1 MQSLV
6 TPGDP
11 GYRPP
16 RISLYDRLFKK
27 NQNQPLDPLDRDKEE
42 FPVERPETNLE
53 NYAINDSFNEKPLSM
68 YDEMSDVSSVNS
80 DQIPQEDYKIISR
93 YGKDFKVYPPGKPP
107 MPKTYQG
114 IYEYP
119 IEPPDPNKD
128 YVFLGNR
135 DRAGEGKWYPKTGNI
150 EDFKDDLGEISTD
163 WIKEGKFSNWMDLD
177 KEGRPIPPKTFESLI
192 HNQGLPKETFNSE
205 KELQKVLLQ
214 HGQPLSGTREELFK
228 RVIDAREAR
237 IPGSYEVA
245 VQRGVQSDEQL
256 AQFKATESLKEASQA
271 RLARQNSPQ
280 QPYPENWNPQAN
292 TSANRAWGAQNIA
305 NMEAEMAQEQARISG
320 LGTAPRAA
328 QGAQAAEALPGAAA
342 RAGSMATRLGESLSN
357 FSARALPIINLGLL
371 GYGLYNQA
379 KNNRENERHR
389 KMIEGNQI

>member
-11 GYRPP
+11 GYRHP
-16 RISLYDRLFKK
+16 RRSLYDRLFKK

-42 FPVERPETNLE
+42 FPIERPETNLE
-53 NYAINDSFNEKPLSM
+53 NYAINNSFNEEPLSM

-80 DQIPQEDYKIISR
+80 DQILQEAQDIQNR
-93 YGKDFKVYPPGKPP
+93 PP

-119 IEPPDPNKD
+119 IEPPAPNKD

-150 EDFKDDLGEISTD
+150 EDFKDDLGETTTG

-177 KEGRPIPPKTFESLI
+177 LEGRPIPPKTFESLI
-192 HNQGLPKETFNSE
+192 HNQGLPGETFDSE

-228 RVIDAREAR
+228 RVIDAREGR

-256 AQFKATESLKEASQA
+256 AQAKATESLKEAAQA
-271 RLARQNSPQ
+271 RLSRQNSLQ
-280 QPYPENWNPQAN
+280 QPYPQNWNPQSN
-292 TSANRAWGAQNIA
+292 TRANRAWGAQNIA
-305 NMEAEMAQEQARISG
+305 NMEAEMAQEQARVSG
-320 LGTAPRAA
+320 LRTAARGA

-342 RAGSMATRLGESLSN
+342 RAGSMATRFGEGLSN

-371 GYGLYNQA
+371 GYGLYKQA
-379 KNNRENERHR
+379 KNNRENERYR